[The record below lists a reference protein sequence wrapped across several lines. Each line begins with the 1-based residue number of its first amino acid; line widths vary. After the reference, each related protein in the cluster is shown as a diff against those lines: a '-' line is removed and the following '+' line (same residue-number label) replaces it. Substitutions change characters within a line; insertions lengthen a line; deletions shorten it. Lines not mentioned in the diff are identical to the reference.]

1 MSATMLLILEYAA
14 VLICACTL
22 QLHSTRAL
30 ADFVPYYARQWM
42 VIIALTVPVSD
53 FLRAS

>member
-22 QLHSTRAL
+22 QLQPTRAL
-30 ADFVPYYARQWM
+30 ADFVPYHTRQWM
-42 VIIALTVPVSD
+42 VVVALTVPVSD
-53 FLRAS
+53 FLRAL